1 MPRPARKPLTKA
13 KPPVYGPFKAST
25 KSVAPTLARLLP
37 ADMQPRAR
45 AVKGT
50 MQLKFGG
57 GPWKSIAEHVQEASL
72 PPKVL
77 QVLGNIQ
84 TKVENPLL
92 SLFPVEGR
100 LATFEQ
106 ARALAEAK
114 RMVDTGS
121 GHFAPATKKFKAPA
135 ERRKTPITTEERYI
149 RDVGGSMQE
158 PSKIEKLTD
167 PKISKYVTSG
177 SRIIE
182 GSSTTRPQASVRS
195 IKKLFEQIEKDVQA
209 NRISKDVGDAI
220 RNRVIESLMQSGAG
234 EALLPALAR
243 SSGTGGK
250 LMAQTRTGE
259 LVRKAKPIT
268 GPDAS
273 ARVLDA
279 IDRAAEREGL
289 ALRGKSQDT
298 RLLPGPAD
306 IDPRRSGVIP
316 ATLAVR
322 GKGQTRADQRM
333 NRAQSNALMELF
345 RLLNPRQ
352 LNVSPT
358 APSFGM
364 KGTSSEVGRIA
375 TAEELM
381 RAAQEMERVHA
392 LQARPAGRLLGA
404 GLRPK
409 PPVSASTEPTPEE
422 IKAMLARART
432 TKKRNLR
439 VGRNPAPAKD

>member
-1 MPRPARKPLTKA
+1 
-13 KPPVYGPFKAST
+13 
-25 KSVAPTLARLLP
+25 
-37 ADMQPRAR
+37 MQPRAR

-77 QVLGNIQ
+77 QVLSNIQ

-195 IKKLFEQIEKDVQA
+195 IKKLFEQIEKDVQS

-279 IDRAAEREGL
+279 IDKAAEREGL

-306 IDPRRSGVIP
+306 IDPRRNPNMQS
-316 ATLAVR
+316 ALMTLR
-322 GKGQTRADQRM
+322 GRGQTRADRRM

-345 RLLNPRQ
+345 RLFNPRQ

-375 TAEELM
+375 TAEELI
-381 RAAQEMERVHA
+381 RASEEMDRRHA
-392 LQARPAGRLLGA
+392 LSIRPTGTLLRA
-404 GLRPK
+404 GLRPR
-409 PPVSASTEPTPEE
+409 PPVTPSSVVTEEE
-422 IKAMLARART
+422 LKAMLSRIKGV
-432 TKKRNLR
+432 KKRNLR

>member
-1 MPRPARKPLTKA
+1 
-13 KPPVYGPFKAST
+13 
-25 KSVAPTLARLLP
+25 
-37 ADMQPRAR
+37 MQPRAR

-298 RLLPGPAD
+298 RRLPGPAD
-306 IDPRRSGVIP
+306 IDPRRSGMIP
-316 ATLAVR
+316 ATLATR
-322 GKGQTRADQRM
+322 GQGQTSADQRM